1 MKLLFLLEN
10 LLWPPVPVRKWWH
23 RQCHPYCEFSDLIK
37 ICCNI
42 WTLMYQCPS
51 QSVVRHFN
59 VYVPSRVCVIWKRAV
74 AIVWETELSAAGEN
88 NLHLLQHY
96 QRSMQLCLWGLCSLW
111 HNRPVIFIISCLS
124 MRFYLFILLTCFN
137 FFYDYF
143 FRLIAG
149 LQWKVG
155 WKADYF
161 PLSCIPSCVD
171 PVSLTLKDLTWS
183 QPPGFRITGS

>member
-1 MKLLFLLEN
+1 MEAGC
-10 LLWPPVPVRKWWH
+10 
-23 RQCHPYCEFSDLIK
+23 CHCSGDW
-37 ICCNI
+37 N
-42 WTLMYQCPS
+42 
-51 QSVVRHFN
+51 
-59 VYVPSRVCVIWKRAV
+59 
-74 AIVWETELSAAGEN
+74 SAAGEI

-96 QRSMQLCLWGLCSLW
+96 HRSVQLCLWGLCSLW
-111 HNRPVIFIISCLS
+111 HNRPVTFIISCLS

-183 QPPGFRITGS
+183 QPPCFRITGSSTPPPIHQLALRHSGCLFPTLFCTFVSDSLLVH